1 MEGFEILEKLGDGA
15 YSVVYKVRR
24 KEDSKIYALK
34 KVRLQNL
41 SEKEKENSL
50 NEVRILASVKS
61 TFVIA
66 YKEAFI
72 DEKDQSLCIVMEYAD
87 KGDLY
92 QKICQ
97 FKKIGCLIEEV
108 DVWRIFIQMVK
119 GLKALHDLKILHR
132 DLKSANIFLFSDG
145 SAKIGDLNV
154 SKVAYKGLGY
164 TQTGTPYYASPEVW
178 RDEPYDIKSDIWSL
192 ACVTYEML
200 ALHPPFRAENMEKLY
215 KKVVNCQY
223 GKISERYSNDICE
236 IIKLLLKVKSKD
248 RPTCGQILKHPLVK
262 KRIEFFQAQAGN
274 ENIDIDDMEEGVL
287 LRTIRI
293 PKNILFLSDK
303 LPEANY
309 DNPLQKIKNKKEG
322 SVEKDKD
329 KISNDNNKGNTFP
342 NTCLPDI
349 KCNIKKRNQND
360 NNTINSNE
368 EEKVHRETDI
378 NINNIYK
385 NRKINILPKN
395 KNSINNINNK
405 IIKEKKNEGTGLLK
419 KAKLITI
426 NDNHNKGKG
435 NNQQNLITDIN
446 PLVNL
451 SKEKNSLSKNSSSTK
466 HTNNINIKTIHEKN
480 TDNIYNNEEKTDIKL
495 EDMNNLNIP
504 THKRFKSRKNNKRL
518 KELQK
523 YFNDLGIN
531 EAYKLYIPQLNIVN
545 NNNNNNSS
553 NNNFQ
558 NINNQNNSNKK
569 NNQRKN
575 GNRYGQV
582 LPNLYQPHRFT
593 KNNSNSLN
601 HYDNSKYDLIPKP
614 LPNRKLNLL
623 LNKKF
628 GIKLI

>member
-1 MEGFEILEKLGDGA
+1 MDGFEILEKLGDGA

-41 SEKEKENSL
+41 SDKEKQNSL

-97 FKKIGCLIEEV
+97 FKKMGCLIEEV

-200 ALHPPFRAENMEKLY
+200 ALHPPFRAENMEALY
-215 KKVVNCQY
+215 NKVVKCQY
-223 GKISERYSNDICE
+223 GKISDRYSNDISE

-262 KRIEFFQAQAGN
+262 KRIEFFQAEAGN
-274 ENIDIDDMEEGVL
+274 EHIDIDDMEEGVL

-293 PKNILFLSDK
+293 PNNILFLSDQ

-309 DNPLQKIKNKKEG
+309 ENPYQKVKNKKEG
-322 SVEKDKD
+322 SIEKNNEK
-329 KISNDNNKGNTFP
+329 NNNKGNTFP
-342 NTCLPDI
+342 NNSLPDI
-349 KCNIKKRNQND
+349 NCKNLKRKQNES
-360 NNTINSNE
+360 NKNLNNE
-368 EEKVHRETDI
+368 EEKAHRETDI
-378 NINNIYK
+378 NLNNKLYK
-385 NRKINILPKN
+385 NRKNS
-395 KNSINNINNK
+395 KNSKLLI
-405 IIKEKKNEGTGLLK
+405 EKKNEGLELLK
-419 KAKLITI
+419 RAKHIKI
-426 NDNHNKGKG
+426 NDINNK
-435 NNQQNLITDIN
+435 NNIQQNLVTEIN
-446 PLVNL
+446 PLGNI
-451 SKEKNSLSKNSSSTK
+451 SKEKNNLSKNSSLSK
-466 HTNNINIKTIHEKN
+466 NKININIKTIHEKN
-480 TDNIYNNEEKTDIKL
+480 NDKIYNNEEKTNIKL
-495 EDMNNLNIP
+495 DNMNNMNQL
-504 THKRFKSRKNNKRL
+504 THKKFQNKKNNKRL
-518 KELQK
+518 KDLQK

-531 EAYKLYIPQLNIVN
+531 EAYKLYIPQLNASPIN
-545 NNNNNNSS
+545 NNS
-553 NNNFQ
+553 NNNFN
-558 NINNQNNSNKK
+558 NINNVNNIK
-569 NNQRKN
+569 NNNQKKI
-575 GNRYGQV
+575 GNRYGQI
-582 LPNLYQPHRFT
+582 LPNLYQPNRMR

-601 HYDNSKYDLIPKP
+601 HYDNMKNDFIPKP
-614 LPNRKLNLL
+614 IPNRKVNLL

>member
-24 KEDSKIYALK
+24 KEDNKIYALK
-34 KVRLQNL
+34 KVKLQNL
-41 SEKEKENSL
+41 SDKEKENSL

-72 DEKDQSLCIVMEYAD
+72 DENDQSLCIVMEYAD

-97 FKKIGCLIEEV
+97 FKKMGCLIEEV
-108 DVWRIFIQMVK
+108 DIWRIFIQMTK

-192 ACVTYEML
+192 ACATFEML
-200 ALHPPFRAENMEKLY
+200 ALHPPFRAENMEALY

-223 GKISERYSNDICE
+223 GKISDRYSSDISE

-262 KRIEFFQAQAGN
+262 KRLEFFQAQAGN

-293 PKNILFLSDK
+293 PKNILCLSDK
-303 LPEANY
+303 LPEPNY
-309 DNPLQKIKNKKEG
+309 ENPYQKIKNKK
-322 SVEKDKD
+322 SSEKIDKY
-329 KISNDNNKGNTFP
+329 NDKGNTFP
-342 NTCLPDI
+342 NSNLPDI
-349 KCNIKKRNQND
+349 NYKLKKSKQKD
-360 NNTINSNE
+360 NNNKTINNE
-368 EEKVHRETDI
+368 EEKVCRETDI
-378 NINNIYK
+378 NINNSNLHK
-385 NRKINILPKN
+385 SKKKINIVQN
-395 KNSINNINNK
+395 KTNNIVPINNK
-405 IIKEKKNEGTGLLK
+405 NEGHNLLK
-419 KAKLITI
+419 KAKLINI
-426 NDNHNKGKG
+426 NDIHNNKQS
-435 NNQQNLITDIN
+435 NFATETN
-446 PLVNL
+446 PIVNIK
-451 SKEKNSLSKNSSSTK
+451 KERKNLSKNSSSSK
-466 HTNNINIKTIHEKN
+466 NKINLNIKTIHEKN
-480 TDNIYNNEEKTDIKL
+480 MDKMYNNEEKNDFKL
-495 EDMNNLNIP
+495 EDINNNININKNIP
-504 THKRFKSRKNNKRL
+504 SHKKLHSRKNNIRL

-531 EAYKLYIPQLNIVN
+531 EAYKLYIPQLNVVSPNSN
-545 NNNNNNSS
+545 NS
-553 NNNFQ
+553 NNNFNYANSNIKNLK
-558 NINNQNNSNKK
+558 NINTKK
-569 NNQRKN
+569 V

-582 LPNLYQPHRFT
+582 LPHLYQPHRIR

-601 HYDNSKYDLIPKP
+601 HYDNAKNDIPKP
-614 LPNRKLNLL
+614 MANRKFNLL
-623 LNKKF
+623 MNKKL
-628 GIKLI
+628 G

>member
-1 MEGFEILEKLGDGA
+1 MDGFEILEKLGDGS

-24 KEDSKIYALK
+24 KEDSNIYALK

-41 SEKEKENSL
+41 SDKEKENSL

-154 SKVAYKGLGY
+154 SKVAHKGLGY

-200 ALHPPFRAENMEKLY
+200 ALHPPFRAENMEALY
-215 KKVVNCQY
+215 NKVVKCQY
-223 GKISERYSNDICE
+223 GKISERYSSDISE
-236 IIKLLLKVKSKD
+236 IIKLLLKVKSKE

-262 KRIEFFQAQAGN
+262 KRIEFFQAEAGN

-309 DNPLQKIKNKKEG
+309 ENPYQKVKNKKDG
-322 SVEKDKD
+322 SVEKNND
-329 KISNDNNKGNTFP
+329 KINNINNKGNTFP
-342 NTCLPDI
+342 NSCLPDI
-349 KCNIKKRNQND
+349 NLKFKKKKQNENN
-360 NNTINSNE
+360 NNTINNE

-378 NINNIYK
+378 NINN
-385 NRKINILPKN
+385 LN
-395 KNSINNINNK
+395 KNIKNNLQNK
-405 IIKEKKNEGTGLLK
+405 ILKEKKSDGMGLLK
-419 KAKLITI
+419 KAKLIKI
-426 NDNHNKGKG
+426 NDIHNKNSPKHKSV
-435 NNQQNLITDIN
+435 TEMN

-451 SKEKNSLSKNSSSTK
+451 SKEKSSLSKNSSSSK
-466 HTNNINIKTIHEKN
+466 NKINLNIKTIQEK
-480 TDNIYNNEEKTDIKL
+480 TIDNQYNNEEKTK
-495 EDMNNLNIP
+495 EDNLNLP
-504 THKRFKSRKNNKRL
+504 THKRFQSRKNNKRL

-531 EAYKLYIPQLNIVN
+531 EAYKLYIPQLNMVSP
-545 NNNNNNSS
+545 NNNNSNS
-553 NNNFQ
+553 NFQ
-558 NINNQNNSNKK
+558 NSNNYNSNIKYNNKK
-569 NNQRKN
+569 SK

-582 LPNLYQPHRFT
+582 LPNLYQNYRINR
-593 KNNSNSLN
+593 NNSNSLN

>member
-1 MEGFEILEKLGDGA
+1 MDGFEILEKLGDGA

-41 SEKEKENSL
+41 SDKEKQNSL

-97 FKKIGCLIEEV
+97 FKKMGCLIEEV

-200 ALHPPFRAENMEKLY
+200 ALHPPFRAENMEALY
-215 KKVVNCQY
+215 NKVVKCQY
-223 GKISERYSNDICE
+223 GKISDRYSNDISE

-262 KRIEFFQAQAGN
+262 KRIEFFQAEAGN
-274 ENIDIDDMEEGVL
+274 EHIDIDDMEEGVL

-293 PKNILFLSDK
+293 PNNILFLSDK

-309 DNPLQKIKNKKEG
+309 ENPYQKVKNKKEG
-322 SVEKDKD
+322 SIEKNNEK
-329 KISNDNNKGNTFP
+329 NNNKGNTFP
-342 NTCLPDI
+342 NNSLPDI
-349 KCNIKKRNQND
+349 NCKNLKRKQNES
-360 NNTINSNE
+360 NKNLNNE
-368 EEKVHRETDI
+368 EEKAHRETDI
-378 NINNIYK
+378 NLNNKLYK
-385 NRKINILPKN
+385 NRKNS
-395 KNSINNINNK
+395 KNSKLLI
-405 IIKEKKNEGTGLLK
+405 EKKNEGLELLK
-419 KAKLITI
+419 RAKLIKI
-426 NDNHNKGKG
+426 NDINNK
-435 NNQQNLITDIN
+435 NNIQQNLVTEIN
-446 PLVNL
+446 PLGNI
-451 SKEKNSLSKNSSSTK
+451 SKEKNNLSKNSSLSK
-466 HTNNINIKTIHEKN
+466 NKININIKTIHEKN
-480 TDNIYNNEEKTDIKL
+480 NDKIYNNEEKTNIKL
-495 EDMNNLNIP
+495 DNMNNMNNINQL
-504 THKRFKSRKNNKRL
+504 THKKFQNKKNNKRL

-531 EAYKLYIPQLNIVN
+531 EAYKLYIPQLNASPIN
-545 NNNNNNSS
+545 NNS
-553 NNNFQ
+553 NNNFK
-558 NINNQNNSNKK
+558 NINNVNIIK
-569 NNQRKN
+569 NNNQKKI
-575 GNRYGQV
+575 GNRYGQI
-582 LPNLYQPHRFT
+582 LPNLYQPNRMR

-601 HYDNSKYDLIPKP
+601 HYDNMKNDFIPKP
-614 LPNRKLNLL
+614 IPNRKVNLL

>member
-329 KISNDNNKGNTFP
+329 KNNDNNKGNTFP
-342 NTCLPDI
+342 NSCLPDI

-466 HTNNINIKTIHEKN
+466 NTNNINIKTIHEKN
-480 TDNIYNNEEKTDIKL
+480 IDNIYNNEEKTDIKL
-495 EDMNNLNIP
+495 EDINNVNIP

-569 NNQRKN
+569 NKQRKN

>member
-329 KISNDNNKGNTFP
+329 KNNDNNKGNTFP
-342 NTCLPDI
+342 NSCLPDI

-466 HTNNINIKTIHEKN
+466 NTNNINIKTIHEKN
-480 TDNIYNNEEKTDIKL
+480 IDNIYNNEEKTDIKL
-495 EDMNNLNIP
+495 EDINNVNIP